1 MSTYYLHS
9 VTVMFPISRIV
20 RNVVS
25 RRCIATVTQAE
36 REASVEPTDTAYE
49 QARAFKQIP
58 KVNTLKALYQLTF
71 TERKSKINEVCKLV
85 SLKMDRND
93 TCCKPFQ

>member
-1 MSTYYLHS
+1 
-9 VTVMFPISRIV
+9 MFPISRVV